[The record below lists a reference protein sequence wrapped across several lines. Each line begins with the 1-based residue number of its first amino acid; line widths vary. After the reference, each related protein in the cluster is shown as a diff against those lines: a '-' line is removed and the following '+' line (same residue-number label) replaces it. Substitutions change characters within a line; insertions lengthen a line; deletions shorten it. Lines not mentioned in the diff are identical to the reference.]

1 MKVVLDTNVLLVIL
15 PNNSKYHNVFQA
27 LRQMRYSICFT
38 TDILLEYEEV
48 FSYRYSQNSL
58 VEMFAE
64 LVGTQK
70 GEFITTSFRFNLIE
84 ADPDDNK
91 FVDCAIAADAD
102 FIITNDRHFNILGT
116 IPFPKVETLTLQEFQ
131 NILFPQ

>member
-27 LRQMRYSICFT
+27 LRQRRYSICFT